1 MTDANDKKTKSAPL
15 SLSRPKLELKKTVD
29 VGRVHQSFTTGRSK
43 PVQVE
48 VRKKRS
54 FVTDA
59 HGNIQGVKEET
70 NASELLDSEK
80 AHRLKVLKEAIKAD
94 EENRIKAEEEAKIR
108 AEEEAKRAAQEAERK
123 AREEAEQKRL
133 GAEKQE
139 KEKEKR
145 EEVKPASSVQSSAP
159 KKAEHKKSFPDKKP
173 AVSQP
178 MMSPEE
184 AEAAENRR
192 IKNSFKRREIHDDE
206 GRGYSRRTNN
216 EDKWR
221 GGRINMSALMRG
233 DEEEERGRSL
243 ASIKRARE
251 KERQKMAGPAKPAEK
266 VYREVII
273 PETITVQELAARMS
287 ERGADVVKA
296 LMKMG
301 VMATITQTIDAD
313 IAQIIV
319 EEMGHKAKRVNEAD
333 VEDNLRDAPDAEE
346 TKMPRPPVVTVMG
359 HVDHGKTSLLDNLRS
374 TDVAAHE
381 AGGIT
386 QHIGAYQITLEDGQK
401 VTFIDT
407 PGHAAFTEMR
417 ARGAKVTDIVVLVV
431 AANDGIMPQTI
442 EAITHAKAAGVPIV
456 VAINKIDVAGANPE
470 KVRQDL
476 MQHGVF
482 VESLGGDV
490 LSVEVSAKKKINL
503 DKLVE
508 AILLQAEML
517 DLKANPDHTAE
528 GAIIEAKME
537 KGRGSVATV
546 LVQRG
551 TLKQGDI
558 FVAGKD
564 WGRVRAMVD
573 ERGQRV
579 SEAAPSFPVEV
590 WGFQSTPS
598 AGDDFI
604 VVNDENRAR
613 EVAAYRQ
620 RKEREALQVRSTRSA
635 VEQMFDKIKAGESK
649 ELPVVIKADVQGSV
663 EALSATLNKISTD
676 KAKVRILHAAVGAIN
691 ESDVTL
697 AKASSALIIG
707 FNVRANTLARTAAKR
722 DGIEIR
728 YHSIIYNV
736 ADDIHAALEG
746 MLAPELKEKILGYAK
761 IRQVYNISKVGK
773 VAGCMVKEGIM
784 KRGAH
789 VRLLRSN
796 VVYHD
801 GMMAQLK
808 RFKDDVK
815 EVREGYECGMSFEN
829 FNDIQVDDTVECYE
843 IEEVAAKLEEVKL

>member
-1 MTDANDKKTKSAPL
+1 MRLDEQN
-15 SLSRPKLELKKTVD
+15 
-29 VGRVHQSFTTGRSK
+29 RV
-43 PVQVE
+43 
-48 VRKKRS
+48 
-54 FVTDA
+54 
-59 HGNIQGVKEET
+59 
-70 NASELLDSEK
+70 
-80 AHRLKVLKEAIKAD
+80 
-94 EENRIKAEEEAKIR
+94 KAEEEAKKAKELQEENEKKLR
-108 AEEEAKRAAQEAERK
+108 LEEEERK
-123 AREEAEQKRL
+123 LEQESQQKEDSQSESHL
-133 GAEKQE
+133 SPPPSVAEKKNTFQQQ
-139 KEKEKR
+139 K
-145 EEVKPASSVQSSAP
+145 
-159 KKAEHKKSFPDKKP
+159 DKKP
-173 AVSQP
+173 FEKSQGYQRNDRAPRNDRNDNKSDRGGFRSQNNPNSQQKDFKKPFQDKKVSSSAISVAP
-178 MMSPEE
+178 NPEDV
-184 AEAAENRR
+184 EAAENRR
-192 IKNSFKRREIHDDE
+192 MKTNFKRKESHETENRNVSK
-206 GRGYSRRTNN
+206 RGTGD
-216 EDKWR
+216 DKWR
-221 GGRINMSALMRG
+221 SGRVNLSTISRGGEDGEGRS
-233 DEEEERGRSL
+233 RSL

-251 KERQKMAGPAKPAEK
+251 KERMKQFGQQKPAEK

-287 ERGADVVKA
+287 ERGADVVKQ
-296 LMKMG
+296 LMKLG

-313 IAQIIV
+313 IAQIVV
-319 EEMGHKAKRVNEAD
+319 EEMGHRAKRVNEAE
-333 VEDNLRDAPDAEE
+333 VEDNLRDTPDPEE
-346 TKMPRPPVVTVMG
+346 LKLPRPPVVTVMG

-374 TDVAAHE
+374 TNVANQE

-386 QHIGAYQITLEDGQK
+386 QHIGAYQITLESGQK

-417 ARGAKVTDIVVLVV
+417 ARGASVTDIVVLVV
-431 AANDGIMPQTI
+431 AANDGIMPQTV

-456 VAINKIDVAGANPE
+456 VAINKMDVPGANPE
-470 KVRQDL
+470 KVRTDL
-476 MQHGVF
+476 LQHEVV
-482 VESLGGDV
+482 VESMGGDV
-490 LSVEVSAKKKINL
+490 LSVEVSAKQRMNL
-503 DKLVE
+503 DKLIE

-517 DLKANPDHTAE
+517 DLKANPNHYAE
-528 GAIIEAKME
+528 GAIVEAKME

-564 WGRVRAMVD
+564 WGRVRAMID

-579 SEAAPSFPVEV
+579 NEALPSYPVEV
-590 WGFQSTPS
+590 LGFQSTPS
-598 AGDDFI
+598 AGDDFV
-604 VVNDENRAR
+604 VVNDEDRAR
-613 EVAAYRQ
+613 EVTSYRQ
-620 RKEREALQVRSTRSA
+620 RKERELLQVRSTRSA
-635 VEQMFDKIKAGESK
+635 MEQMFDKIKAGEVK

-663 EALSATLNKISTD
+663 EAIVATLNKISTD
-676 KAKVRILHAAVGAIN
+676 KARVRVLHAAVGAIN

-697 AKASSALIIG
+697 SKASGALIIG

-746 MLAPELKEKILGYAK
+746 MLTPELKEKILGYAK
-761 IRQVYNISKVGK
+761 IREVYNITKVGK
-773 VAGCMVKEGIM
+773 VAGCMVKEGMM
-784 KRGAH
+784 KRGTH

-815 EVREGYECGMSFEN
+815 EVKEGYECGMSFEN

>member
-15 SLSRPKLELKKTVD
+15 TLSRPKLELKKTVD
-29 VGRVHQSFTTGRSK
+29 VGRVHQSFTAGRSK

-94 EENRIKAEEEAKIR
+94 EENRIKAEEEARQR

-123 AREEAEQKRL
+123 AKEEAEQKRRA
-133 GAEKQE
+133 AENPP
-139 KEKEKR
+139 KEVPAAPVAAPVKKE
-145 EEVKPASSVQSSAP
+145 
-159 KKAEHKKSFPDKKP
+159 EHKKPFADKKP
-173 AVSQP
+173 AAAQP
-178 MMSPEE
+178 AVSPED

-192 IKNSFKRREIHDDE
+192 MKTSFKRREMRDDDSRTHTR
-206 GRGYSRRTNN
+206 RGGG

-233 DEEEERGRSL
+233 DDDEGRGRSL

-251 KERQKMAGPAKPAEK
+251 KERQKMSGPAKPAEK
-266 VYREVII
+266 VYREVVI

-287 ERGADVVKA
+287 ERGADVVKQ

-346 TKMPRPPVVTVMG
+346 SKLPRPPVVTVMG

-386 QHIGAYQITLEDGQK
+386 QHIGAYQITLENGQK

-456 VAINKIDVAGANPE
+456 VAINKIDVPGANPD
-470 KVRQDL
+470 KVRTDL
-476 MQHGVF
+476 LSHEVV
-482 VESLGGDV
+482 VESMGGDV
-490 LSVEVSAKKKINL
+490 LAVEVSAKKRINL

-508 AILLQAEML
+508 AILLQAEIL
-517 DLKANPDHTAE
+517 DLKANPNHTAE

-579 SEAAPSFPVEV
+579 AEAGPSFPVEV
-590 WGFQSTPS
+590 LGFQSTPS

-604 VVNDENRAR
+604 VVNDEDRAR

-663 EALSATLNKISTD
+663 EALTATLNKISTD

-761 IRQVYNISKVGK
+761 IREVYNISKVGK
-773 VAGCMVKEGIM
+773 VAGCMVKEGVM

-801 GMMAQLK
+801 GMMAALK

>member
-15 SLSRPKLELKKTVD
+15 TLSRPKLELKKTVD
-29 VGRVHQSFTTGRSK
+29 VGRVHQSFTAGRSK

-94 EENRIKAEEEAKIR
+94 EENRIKAEEEARQR

-123 AREEAEQKRL
+123 AKEEAEQKRRA
-133 GAEKQE
+133 AENPP
-139 KEKEKR
+139 KEAPAASVAAPVKKE
-145 EEVKPASSVQSSAP
+145 
-159 KKAEHKKSFPDKKP
+159 EHKKPFADKKP
-173 AVSQP
+173 AAAQP
-178 MMSPEE
+178 AVSPED

-192 IKNSFKRREIHDDE
+192 MKTSFKRREMRDDDSRTHTR
-206 GRGYSRRTNN
+206 RGGG

-233 DEEEERGRSL
+233 DDDEGRGRSL

-251 KERQKMAGPAKPAEK
+251 KERQKMSGPAKPAEK
-266 VYREVII
+266 VYREVVI

-287 ERGADVVKA
+287 ERGADVVKQ

-346 TKMPRPPVVTVMG
+346 SKLPRPPVVTVMG

-386 QHIGAYQITLEDGQK
+386 QHIGAYQITLENGQK

-456 VAINKIDVAGANPE
+456 VAINKIDVPGANPD
-470 KVRQDL
+470 KVRTDL
-476 MQHGVF
+476 LSHEVV
-482 VESLGGDV
+482 VESMGGDV
-490 LSVEVSAKKKINL
+490 LAVEVSAKKRINL

-508 AILLQAEML
+508 AILLQAEIL
-517 DLKANPDHTAE
+517 DLKANPNHTAE

-579 SEAAPSFPVEV
+579 AEAGPSFPVEV
-590 WGFQSTPS
+590 LGFQSTPS

-604 VVNDENRAR
+604 VVNDEDRAR

-663 EALSATLNKISTD
+663 EALTATLNKISTD

-761 IRQVYNISKVGK
+761 IREVYNISKVGK
-773 VAGCMVKEGIM
+773 VAGCMVKEGVM

-801 GMMAQLK
+801 GMMAALK

>member
-1 MTDANDKKTKSAPL
+1 MTDSNEKTEKAPL
-15 SLSRPKLELKKTVD
+15 TLSRPTLGLKKPLD
-29 VGRVHQSFTTGRSK
+29 VNRVQQSLGTGRSRS
-43 PVQVE
+43 VQVE

-54 FVTDA
+54 FITDA
-59 HGNIQGVKEET
+59 QGNIQGVKESDA
-70 NASELLDSEK
+70 NAADALDSEK
-80 AHRLKVLKEAIKAD
+80 ARRLKVLKDAIKED

-108 AEEEAKRAAQEAERK
+108 AAEEEKRKAEEAKRLAEEAERK
-123 AREEAEQKRL
+123 RVEAEKAAEQKAREEEASVAPVK
-133 GAEKQE
+133 
-139 KEKEKR
+139 KE
-145 EEVKPASSVQSSAP
+145 
-159 KKAEHKKSFPDKKP
+159 EHKKPADKRVP
-173 AVSQP
+173 APRQQP
-178 MMSPEE
+178 ALSPED
-184 AEAAENRR
+184 AEAAENHRL
-192 IKNSFKRREIHDDE
+192 KTSYKRRDFHDDE
-206 GRGYSRRTNN
+206 KRGGYSKRGNGG

-221 GGRINMSALMRG
+221 GGRVNMSALMRG
-233 DEEEERGRSL
+233 DEDEGRGRSL

-251 KERQKMAGPAKPAEK
+251 KERQKMSGQAKPAEK
-266 VYREVII
+266 VYREVVI
-273 PETITVQELAARMS
+273 PETITVQELASRMS
-287 ERGADVVKA
+287 ERGADVVKQ

-319 EEMGHKAKRVNEAD
+319 EEMGHRAKRINEAD

-346 TKMPRPPVVTVMG
+346 DKMPRPPVVTVMG

-386 QHIGAYQITLEDGQK
+386 QHIGAYQITLENGQK

-456 VAINKIDVAGANPE
+456 VAINKIDVQGANPD
-470 KVRQDL
+470 KVRTDL
-476 MQHGVF
+476 LSHEVV
-482 VESLGGDV
+482 VESMGGDV
-490 LSVEVSAKKKINL
+490 LAVEVSAKKRINL

-517 DLKANPDHTAE
+517 DLKANPNHTAE
-528 GAIIEAKME
+528 GAIVEAKME

-551 TLKQGDI
+551 TLRQGDI

-579 SEAAPSFPVEV
+579 TEAGPSFPVEV
-590 WGFQSTPS
+590 LGFQSTPS

-604 VVNDENRAR
+604 VVNDEDRAR

-635 VEQMFDKIKAGESK
+635 IEQMFDKIKSGEAK

-697 AKASSALIIG
+697 AKASNALIVG

-736 ADDIHAALEG
+736 ADDVHSALEG
-746 MLAPELKEKILGYAK
+746 MLAPELREKILGYAK

-843 IEEVAAKLEEVKL
+843 IEEIAAKLEEVKL

>member
-15 SLSRPKLELKKTVD
+15 TLSRPKLELKKTVD
-29 VGRVHQSFTTGRSK
+29 VGRVHQSFTAGRSK

-94 EENRIKAEEEAKIR
+94 EENRIKAEEEARQR

-123 AREEAEQKRL
+123 AKEEAEQKRRA
-133 GAEKQE
+133 AENSP
-139 KEKEKR
+139 KEAPAAPVAAPVKKE
-145 EEVKPASSVQSSAP
+145 
-159 KKAEHKKSFPDKKP
+159 EHKKPFADKKP
-173 AVSQP
+173 AAAQP
-178 MMSPEE
+178 AVSPED

-192 IKNSFKRREIHDDE
+192 MKTSFKRREMRDDDSRTHTR
-206 GRGYSRRTNN
+206 RGGG

-233 DEEEERGRSL
+233 DDDEGRGRSL

-251 KERQKMAGPAKPAEK
+251 KERQKMSGPAKPAEK
-266 VYREVII
+266 VYREVVI

-287 ERGADVVKA
+287 ERGADVVKQ

-346 TKMPRPPVVTVMG
+346 SKLPRPPVVTVMG

-386 QHIGAYQITLEDGQK
+386 QHIGAYQITLENGQK

-456 VAINKIDVAGANPE
+456 VAINKIDVPGANPD
-470 KVRQDL
+470 KVRTDL
-476 MQHGVF
+476 LSHEVV
-482 VESLGGDV
+482 VESMGGDV
-490 LSVEVSAKKKINL
+490 LAVEVSAKKRINL

-508 AILLQAEML
+508 AILLQAEIL
-517 DLKANPDHTAE
+517 DLKANPNHTAE

-579 SEAAPSFPVEV
+579 AEAGPSFPVEV
-590 WGFQSTPS
+590 LGFQSTPS

-604 VVNDENRAR
+604 VVNDEDRAR

-663 EALSATLNKISTD
+663 EALTATLNKISTD

-761 IRQVYNISKVGK
+761 IREVYNISKVGK
-773 VAGCMVKEGIM
+773 VAGCMVKEGVM

-801 GMMAQLK
+801 GMMAALK

>member
-1 MTDANDKKTKSAPL
+1 MTDEKKIL
-15 SLSRPKLELKKTVD
+15 SLKKTVD
-29 VGRVHQSFTTGRSK
+29 VNRAHSNAGFSSGRK
-43 PVQVE
+43 VQVE
-48 VRKKRS
+48 VRKKRTI
-54 FVTDA
+54 VTDA
-59 HGNIQGVKEET
+59 HGKIQGVREGAA
-70 NASELLDSEK
+70 ASGLLDSEK
-80 AHRLKVLKEAIKAD
+80 AHRLKVLQDAMKAE
-94 EENRIKAEEEAKIR
+94 EENRIKAA
-108 AEEEAKRAAQEAERK
+108 EEAKRKAEEDAKRAAEEAERK
-123 AREEAEQKRL
+123 AKEKAEAELRA
-133 GAEKQE
+133 AEDAKKAAAAPAAAVRPVQPAQ
-139 KEKEKR
+139 
-145 EEVKPASSVQSSAP
+145 KPAVVKKDAP
-159 KKAEHKKSFPDKKP
+159 KKPFAAKP
-173 AVSQP
+173 AGYNQP
-178 MMSPEE
+178 AMSPEE
-184 AEAAENRR
+184 AEAAEQHRM
-192 IKNSFKRREIHDDE
+192 KTGFKRRETRDDDNRYSK
-206 GRGYSRRTNN
+206 RGG
-216 EDKWR
+216 EDDKWR
-221 GGRINMSALMRG
+221 GGRNVSALMRG
-233 DEEEERGRSL
+233 DDEEGRGRSL

-251 KERQKMAGPAKPAEK
+251 KERQKMFGAPKPAEK
-266 VYREVII
+266 VYREVVI

-333 VEDNLRDAPDAEE
+333 VEDNLRDAPDPEE
-346 TKMPRPPVVTVMG
+346 TKIPRPPVVTVMG

-386 QHIGAYQITLEDGQK
+386 QHIGAYQITLENGQK

-456 VAINKIDVAGANPE
+456 VAINKIDVPGANPE

-476 MQHGVF
+476 MQHGVY
-482 VESLGGDV
+482 VESMGGDV

-508 AILLQAEML
+508 AILLQAEIL
-517 DLKANPDHTAE
+517 DLRANPNHSAE

-551 TLKQGDI
+551 TLKPGDI

-579 SEAAPSFPVEV
+579 TEAGPSFPVEV
-590 WGFQSTPS
+590 LGFQSTPC

-604 VVNDENRAR
+604 VVGDEDRAR

-635 VEQMFDKIKAGESK
+635 MEQMFDKIKAGEAK

-663 EALSATLNKISTD
+663 EALTATLNKISTD

-761 IRQVYNISKVGK
+761 IREVYNISKVGK

-801 GMMAQLK
+801 GMMAALK

>member
-15 SLSRPKLELKKTVD
+15 TLSRPKLELKKTVD
-29 VGRVHQSFTTGRSK
+29 VGRVHQSFTAGRSK

-80 AHRLKVLKEAIKAD
+80 AHRLKVLKDAIKAD
-94 EENRIKAEEEAKIR
+94 EENRIKAEEEARQR

-123 AREEAEQKRL
+123 AKEEAEQKRRA
-133 GAEKQE
+133 AENPP
-139 KEKEKR
+139 KETPAAPVAAPVKKE
-145 EEVKPASSVQSSAP
+145 
-159 KKAEHKKSFPDKKP
+159 EHKKTFADKKP
-173 AVSQP
+173 AAAQP
-178 MMSPEE
+178 AVSPED

-192 IKNSFKRREIHDDE
+192 MKTSFKRREMRDDDSRTHAR
-206 GRGYSRRTNN
+206 RGGG

-233 DEEEERGRSL
+233 DDDEGRGRSL

-251 KERQKMAGPAKPAEK
+251 KERQKMSGPAKPAEK
-266 VYREVII
+266 VYREVVI

-287 ERGADVVKA
+287 ERGADVVKQ

-346 TKMPRPPVVTVMG
+346 SKLPRPPVVTVMG

-386 QHIGAYQITLEDGQK
+386 QHIGAYQITLENGQK

-456 VAINKIDVAGANPE
+456 VAINKIDVPGANPD
-470 KVRQDL
+470 KVRTDL
-476 MQHGVF
+476 LSHEVV
-482 VESLGGDV
+482 VESMGGDV
-490 LSVEVSAKKKINL
+490 LAVEVSAKKRINL

-508 AILLQAEML
+508 AILLQAEIL
-517 DLKANPDHTAE
+517 DLKANPNHTAE

-579 SEAAPSFPVEV
+579 AEAGPSFPVEV
-590 WGFQSTPS
+590 LGFQSTPS

-604 VVNDENRAR
+604 VVNDEDRAR

-663 EALSATLNKISTD
+663 EALTATLNKISTD

-761 IRQVYNISKVGK
+761 IREVYNISKVGK
-773 VAGCMVKEGIM
+773 VAGCMVKEGVM

-801 GMMAQLK
+801 GMMAALK

>member
-1 MTDANDKKTKSAPL
+1 MTDANDEKTKSAPL

-29 VGRVHQSFTTGRSK
+29 VGRVHQSFTAGRSK

-70 NASELLDSEK
+70 NASDLLDSEK

-94 EENRIKAEEEAKIR
+94 EENRIKAEEEAKRR
-108 AEEEAKRAAQEAERK
+108 AEEEARRAAQEAERK
-123 AREEAEQKRL
+123 AKEEAEQKQRA
-133 GAEKQE
+133 AEAAT
-139 KEKEKR
+139 KEAAAPVVAKKE
-145 EEVKPASSVQSSAP
+145 
-159 KKAEHKKSFPDKKP
+159 EHKKTFSDKKP
-173 AVSQP
+173 VVVQP
-178 MMSPEE
+178 VLSPED
-184 AEAAENRR
+184 AEAAENHR
-192 IKNSFKRREIHDDE
+192 IKTSFKRREMRDE
-206 GRGYSRRTNN
+206 DGRSHSRRMN

-221 GGRINMSALMRG
+221 GGRVNMSALMRG
-233 DEEEERGRSL
+233 DEDEGRGRSL

-251 KERQKMAGPAKPAEK
+251 KERQKMSGLAKPAEK

-287 ERGADVVKA
+287 ERGADVVKQ

-319 EEMGHKAKRVNEAD
+319 EEMGHKAKRVNESD
-333 VEDNLRDAPDAEE
+333 VEDNLRDAPDPEE
-346 TKMPRPPVVTVMG
+346 TKLPRPPVVTVMG

-386 QHIGAYQITLEDGQK
+386 QHIGAYQITLENGQK

-456 VAINKIDVAGANPE
+456 VAINKIDVPGADPN
-470 KVRQDL
+470 KVRTDL
-476 MQHGVF
+476 LSHDVV
-482 VESLGGDV
+482 VESMGGDV
-490 LSVEVSAKKKINL
+490 LAVEVSAKKRINL

-508 AILLQAEML
+508 AILLQAEIL
-517 DLKANPDHTAE
+517 DLKANPNHTAE

-579 SEAAPSFPVEV
+579 SEAGPSFPVEV
-590 WGFQSTPS
+590 LGFQSTPS

-604 VVNDENRAR
+604 VVNDEDRAR

-663 EALSATLNKISTD
+663 EALTATLNKISTD

-728 YHSIIYNV
+728 YYSIIYNV

-801 GMMAQLK
+801 GMMAALK

-843 IEEVAAKLEEVKL
+843 IEEVAAKLDDVQL

>member
-1 MTDANDKKTKSAPL
+1 MTDSNDKKEKAPL
-15 SLSRPKLELKKTVD
+15 TLSRPKLELKKPVD
-29 VGRVHQSFTTGRSK
+29 AGRVHQNLGTGRSRS
-43 PVQVE
+43 VQVE

-59 HGNIQGVKEET
+59 QGNIQGVKENET
-70 NASELLDSEK
+70 SSVEVLDSEK
-80 AHRLKVLKEAIKAD
+80 ARRLKVLKDAIKED

-108 AEEEAKRAAQEAERK
+108 AIEEEKRKAEEAKRRAEEEAERK
-123 AREEAEQKRL
+123 RREAEQAVVQKT
-133 GAEKQE
+133 EKAAPAVMVK
-139 KEKEKR
+139 KEDR
-145 EEVKPASSVQSSAP
+145 
-159 KKAEHKKSFPDKKP
+159 KKP
-173 AVSQP
+173 AEKRSAPVQHQQP
-178 MMSPEE
+178 AMSPED
-184 AEAAENRR
+184 AEAAENHRL
-192 IKNSFKRREIHDDE
+192 KNSYKRREFHDDE
-206 GRGYSRRTNN
+206 MRGNHSRRGSGG
-216 EDKWR
+216 EEKWR
-221 GGRINMSALMRG
+221 GGRMNMSALMRG
-233 DEEEERGRSL
+233 DDEEVRGRSL

-251 KERQKMAGPAKPAEK
+251 KERQKMSGSVKPAEK

-273 PETITVQELAARMS
+273 PETITVQELASRMS
-287 ERGADVVKA
+287 ERGADVVKQ

-333 VEDNLRDAPDAEE
+333 VEDNLRDAPDPDED
-346 TKMPRPPVVTVMG
+346 TLPRPPVVPVMG

-386 QHIGAYQITLEDGQK
+386 QHIGAYQITLENGQK

-417 ARGAKVTDIVVLVV
+417 ARGAKVTDSVVLVV

-456 VAINKIDVAGANPE
+456 VAINKIDVPGANPE
-470 KVRQDL
+470 KVRTDL
-476 MQHGVF
+476 LSHEVV
-482 VESLGGDV
+482 VESMGGDV
-490 LSVEVSAKKKINL
+490 LAVEVSAKKRINL

-508 AILLQAEML
+508 AILLQAEIL
-517 DLKANPDHTAE
+517 DLKANPNHMAE

-551 TLKQGDI
+551 TLHQGDI

-573 ERGQRV
+573 EHGQRV
-579 SEAAPSFPVEV
+579 TEAGPSFPVEV
-590 WGFQSTPS
+590 LGFQSTPS

-604 VVNDENRAR
+604 VVNDEDRAR

-635 VEQMFDKIKAGESK
+635 MEQMFDKIKSGEAK

-663 EALSATLNKISTD
+663 EALTATLNKISTD

-746 MLAPELKEKILGYAK
+746 MLAPELHEKILGYAK

-773 VAGCMVKEGIM
+773 VAGCMVKEGLM

-843 IEEVAAKLEEVKL
+843 IEEVAAKLEDVQL

>member
-1 MTDANDKKTKSAPL
+1 MTDANDKNKGTPL
-15 SLSRPKLELKKTVD
+15 TLSRPTLGLKKTVD
-29 VGRVHQSFTTGRSK
+29 MNRVHQSVTGGRNKS
-43 PVQVE
+43 VQVE

-59 HGNIQGVKEET
+59 HGNIQGVRT
-70 NASELLDSEK
+70 DSSAGLDSEK
-80 AHRLKVLKEAIKAD
+80 AHRLKVLQAAMKAD
-94 EENRIKAEEEAKIR
+94 EEAKIKAEEEARLR
-108 AEEEAKRAAQEAERK
+108 AEREKAEAAERAEREKAEAEAKAKQAAAD
-123 AREEAEQKRL
+123 A
-133 GAEKQE
+133 
-139 KEKEKR
+139 
-145 EEVKPASSVQSSAP
+145 VKKTAAPAV
-159 KKAEHKKSFPDKKP
+159 KKP
-173 AVSQP
+173 AEAPKPVKKFDKPAARPQQP
-178 MMSPEE
+178 SMSPEE
-184 AEAAENRR
+184 AEAAEQHRA
-192 IKNSFKRREIHDDE
+192 KTAFKRKETRDDDRRQSK
-206 GRGYSRRTNN
+206 RGGDD
-216 EDKWR
+216 DKWR
-221 GGRINMSALMRG
+221 GGRNMSALMRG
-233 DEEEERGRSL
+233 DDEEGRGRSL

-251 KERQKMAGPAKPAEK
+251 KERQKMFGAPKPAEK

-319 EEMGHKAKRVNEAD
+319 EEMGHKARRVADAD
-333 VEDNLRDAPDAEE
+333 VEEGLRDAPDSEE
-346 TKMPRPPVVTVMG
+346 SKLPRPPVVTVMG
-359 HVDHGKTSLLDNLRS
+359 HVDHGKTSLLDAMRS
-374 TDVAAHE
+374 TDVAGHE

-386 QHIGAYQITLEDGQK
+386 QHIGAYQVQLENGQR

-456 VAINKIDVAGANPE
+456 VAINKIDVPGANPE

-482 VESLGGDV
+482 VESMGGDV
-490 LSVEVSAKKKINL
+490 LSVEVSAKKRINL
-503 DKLVE
+503 DKLME
-508 AILLQAEML
+508 AILLQAEIL
-517 DLKANPDHTAE
+517 DLKANPNHSAE

-551 TLKQGDI
+551 TLNQGDI
-558 FVAGKD
+558 FVAGNN
-564 WGRVRAMVD
+564 WGRVRALTNEYGHRVD
-573 ERGQRV
+573 
-579 SEAAPSFPVEV
+579 SATPSVPVEV
-590 WGFQSTPS
+590 IGFQSTPF

-604 VVNDENRAR
+604 VVSNEDKAR
-613 EVAAYRQ
+613 EIANYRQ
-620 RKEREALQVRSTRSA
+620 RKEREALQVKSTRSA
-635 VEQMFDKIKAGESK
+635 VEQMFDKIKAGEVK
-649 ELPVVIKADVQGSV
+649 ELPVVVKADVQGSV
-663 EALSATLNKISTD
+663 EAITATLNKIATN
-676 KAKVRILHAAVGAIN
+676 KVRVRVLHAAVGAIN

-728 YHSIIYNV
+728 YYSVIYEV
-736 ADDIHAALEG
+736 ADAVHNILEG
-746 MLAPELKEKILGYAK
+746 MLEPELKEKILGYAK
-761 IRQVYNISKVGK
+761 IREVYNISKVGK
-773 VAGCMVKEGIM
+773 VAGCMVKEGLM
-784 KRGAH
+784 KRGAK

-796 VVYHD
+796 VVYHT
-801 GMMAQLK
+801 GTLAQLK

-829 FNDIQVDDTVECYE
+829 FNDIMVDDTVECYE
-843 IEEVAAKLEEVKL
+843 IEEVAAKLEDIRV

>member
-1 MTDANDKKTKSAPL
+1 MTDSNDKKAKTLTL
-15 SLSRPKLELKKTVD
+15 SLKKTVD
-29 VGRVHQSFTTGRSK
+29 VGHMHQNAAGGRSRS
-43 PVQVE
+43 VQVE

-59 HGNIQGVKEET
+59 QGNIQGVKESDTSSVEV
-70 NASELLDSEK
+70 LDSEK
-80 AHRLKVLKEAIKAD
+80 ARRLKVLKDAIKED

-108 AEEEAKRAAQEAERK
+108 AVEEAKRKAEEEKRKAEEAERQRVE
-123 AREEAEQKRL
+123 AEEAK
-133 GAEKQE
+133 KQAVE
-139 KEKEKR
+139 
-145 EEVKPASSVQSSAP
+145 KPAPAP
-159 KKAEHKKSFPDKKP
+159 VKKEERKKP
-173 AVSQP
+173 AEKRPAPVQHQQP
-178 MMSPEE
+178 AMSPED
-184 AEAAENRR
+184 AEAAENHRL
-192 IKNSFKRREIHDDE
+192 KTSYKRREFHDDDM
-206 GRGYSRRTNN
+206 RGSHSKRGNGN

-221 GGRINMSALMRG
+221 GGRMNMSALMRG
-233 DEEEERGRSL
+233 DDEEVRGRSL

-273 PETITVQELAARMS
+273 PETITVQELASRMS
-287 ERGADVVKA
+287 ERGADVVKQ

-333 VEDNLRDAPDAEE
+333 VEDNLRDAPDADED
-346 TKMPRPPVVTVMG
+346 KLPRPPVVTVMG

-386 QHIGAYQITLEDGQK
+386 QHIGAYQITLENGQK

-456 VAINKIDVAGANPE
+456 VAINKIDVPGANPE
-470 KVRQDL
+470 KVRTDL
-476 MQHGVF
+476 LSHEVV
-482 VESLGGDV
+482 VESMGGDV
-490 LSVEVSAKKKINL
+490 LSVEVSAKKRINL

-508 AILLQAEML
+508 AILLQAEIL
-517 DLKANPDHTAE
+517 DLRANPNHTAE

-551 TLKQGDI
+551 TLHQGDI

-579 SEAAPSFPVEV
+579 TEAGPSFPVEV
-590 WGFQSTPS
+590 LGFQSTPS

-604 VVNDENRAR
+604 VVNDEDRAR

-635 VEQMFDKIKAGESK
+635 IEQMFDKIKAGEAK

-663 EALSATLNKISTD
+663 EALTATLNKISSE

-746 MLAPELKEKILGYAK
+746 MLAPELHEKILGYAK

-773 VAGCMVKEGIM
+773 VAGCMVKEGLM

-815 EVREGYECGMSFEN
+815 EVREGFECGMSFEN
-829 FNDIQVDDTVECYE
+829 FNDIQEDDTVECYE
-843 IEEVAAKLEEVKL
+843 IEEVAAKLEEVQL

>member
-1 MTDANDKKTKSAPL
+1 MTDANDEKTKSAPL

-29 VGRVHQSFTTGRSK
+29 VGRVHQSFTAGRSK

-70 NASELLDSEK
+70 NASDLLDSEK

-94 EENRIKAEEEAKIR
+94 EENRIKAEEEAKRR
-108 AEEEAKRAAQEAERK
+108 AEEEARRAAQEAERK
-123 AREEAEQKRL
+123 AKEEAEQKQRA
-133 GAEKQE
+133 AEAAT
-139 KEKEKR
+139 KEAAAPVVAKKE
-145 EEVKPASSVQSSAP
+145 
-159 KKAEHKKSFPDKKP
+159 EHKKTFSDKKP
-173 AVSQP
+173 VVVQP
-178 MMSPEE
+178 ALSPED
-184 AEAAENRR
+184 AEAAENHR
-192 IKNSFKRREIHDDE
+192 IKTSFKRREMRDE
-206 GRGYSRRTNN
+206 DGRSHSRRMN

-221 GGRINMSALMRG
+221 GGRVNMSALMRG
-233 DEEEERGRSL
+233 DEDEGRGRSL

-251 KERQKMAGPAKPAEK
+251 KERQKMSGPAKPAEK

-287 ERGADVVKA
+287 ERGADVVKQ

-319 EEMGHKAKRVNEAD
+319 EEMGHKAKRVNESD
-333 VEDNLRDAPDAEE
+333 VEDNLRDAPDPEE
-346 TKMPRPPVVTVMG
+346 TKLPRPPVVTVMG

-386 QHIGAYQITLEDGQK
+386 QHIGAYQITLENGQK

-456 VAINKIDVAGANPE
+456 VAINKIDVPGADPN
-470 KVRQDL
+470 KVRTDL
-476 MQHGVF
+476 LSHDVV
-482 VESLGGDV
+482 VESMGGDV
-490 LSVEVSAKKKINL
+490 LAVEVSAKKRINL

-508 AILLQAEML
+508 AILLQAEIL
-517 DLKANPDHTAE
+517 DLKANPNHTAE

-579 SEAAPSFPVEV
+579 SEAGPSFPVEV
-590 WGFQSTPS
+590 LGFQSTPS

-604 VVNDENRAR
+604 VVNDEDRAR

-663 EALSATLNKISTD
+663 EALTATLNKISTD

-728 YHSIIYNV
+728 YYSIIYNV

-801 GMMAQLK
+801 GMMAALK

-843 IEEVAAKLEEVKL
+843 IEEVAAKLDDVQL